1 MPLAN
6 TNGKTDW
13 KCNISRWFQ
22 TDDFPLDPL
31 MSGMASMSGCSQKVS
46 VTNPVVSA
54 ELRGRAARGVGR
66 RLSALPGALPEGE
79 SPLLPRARSLPAA
92 RRREPLWRRSAAGAG
107 RGRGPSF
114 PFPPRSP
121 GAAAGAATGSVPGA
135 QSWRCRRSGTLGES
149 ARAGPLPAHAAGR
162 AAGGRGGEER
172 PGIAAPEPL
181 GCHHCSA
188 GWPR

>member
-31 MSGMASMSGCSQKVS
+31 MSGMASMPGCPQKVL
-46 VTNPVVSA
+46 VTNPVVGA
-54 ELRGRAARGVGR
+54 ELRGRAARGGGR

-92 RRREPLWRRSAAGAG
+92 LRWEPLWRRSAAGAG
-107 RGRGPSF
+107 RVRGPSF
-114 PFPPRSP
+114 PFASRPAAPRLQPAPPRAVSP
-121 GAAAGAATGSVPGA
+121 ARRAGGSRGLLGSRRGPVP
-135 QSWRCRRSGTLGES
+135 SRRMRRCERRAGEAERSGRGSPRRS
-149 ARAGPLPAHAAGR
+149 P
-162 AAGGRGGEER
+162 
-172 PGIAAPEPL
+172 
-181 GCHHCSA
+181 
-188 GWPR
+188 